1 MYQVFDENFQQIYT
15 LAEKSECCDRC
26 CCKNLRALT
35 ISLNE
40 NNGEEVL
47 RMERPFRCVDCPS
60 NSCYPDKTQ
69 VQQLHIKY
77 YKHNKPIY
85 NYAHMIFQL
94 IEIFHQGELIGRV
107 RERPICIGQ
116 DRHLEV
122 FNDMDEKL
130 YDINGPCCYNPCA
143 PVSFDVSSKS
153 NF

>member
-1 MYQVFDENFQQIYT
+1 
-15 LAEKSECCDRC
+15 
-26 CCKNLRALT
+26 
-35 ISLNE
+35 
-40 NNGEEVL
+40 
-47 RMERPFRCVDCPS
+47 
-60 NSCYPDKTQ
+60 
-69 VQQLHIKY
+69 
-77 YKHNKPIY
+77 
-85 NYAHMIFQL
+85 MIFQL

-107 RERPICIGQ
+107 REQPICIGQ